1 MLSFTAYQEAQSKS
15 IKYKDGTI
23 TAITLV
29 PLEVVGTFE
38 YSATADGTN
47 WEVINKNVRHTFT
60 NTGDNLKYKIREIS
74 SSDGEITQITIKVN

>member
-1 MLSFTAYQEAQSKS
+1 MLVFTPYQQAQSKS

-29 PLEVVGTFE
+29 PLEIEGTFE
-38 YSATADGTN
+38 YSATADGIN
-47 WEVINKNVRHTFT
+47 WEVISKNVRHTFT